1 MEVLLFM
8 DKQKTLRYVK
18 ISVTLGCFAAGSALL
33 ISLVNLFTADIIYQN
48 ANAAK
53 LAAIKEIYGE
63 NVTYGKEIIIEDA
76 DFKYLDSYFSVTDQ
90 NNQIGTVFI
99 TSGSNAYGN
108 INMAIG
114 INYDES
120 GTLGVMKLIEN
131 GQSFASTLQSNYVDK
146 YNNGEIGIYDTSC
159 GATYGAIL
167 IKDMALQA
175 QEYFVEKIGF
185 MPVDLN
191 EQEVR

>member
-1 MEVLLFM
+1 MIMTEFKNRVFGCVAVKAINSNYNADFSGQPRTLPNGKVYAT
-8 DKQKTLRYVK
+8 DK
-18 ISVTLGCFAAGSALL
+18 ALKYPIKNYL
-33 ISLVNLFTADIIYQN
+33 
-48 ANAAK
+48 
-53 LAAIKEIYGE
+53 KEIYGE

-131 GQSFASTLQSNYVDK
+131 GQSFASILQSNYVDK